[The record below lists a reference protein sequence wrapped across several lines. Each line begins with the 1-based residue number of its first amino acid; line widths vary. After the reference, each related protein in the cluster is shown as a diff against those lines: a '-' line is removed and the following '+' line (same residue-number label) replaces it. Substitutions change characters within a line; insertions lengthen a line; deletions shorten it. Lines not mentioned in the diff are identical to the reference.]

1 MSELATL
8 ISQVGFPIVC
18 TMILAYIVYD
28 MNRMNDEKM
37 SEFIKTIAAN
47 TQAISELSIY
57 IKEHIKDGASDEKE
71 N

>member
-1 MSELATL
+1 MTEIATL

-28 MNRMNDEKM
+28 MNRLNDEKM

-57 IKEHIKDGASDEKE
+57 IKEHIKDGGTDEKE